1 MGTDPHQQANPL
13 ISLHLRLHFLNMCLI
28 IHMDL
33 LGTLLD
39 GQAEYLHHNQVLCLC
54 HHLQIYQQP
63 IWLLLLTSHLG
74 LPLCYPSTLAASI
87 LPMPVVA
94 QPKPFMNPLSSFIF
108 SQTYKQSTIIT
119 LELLFQMGF
128 FGINRESLALIP
140 GAIQAAQ

>member
-1 MGTDPHQQANPL
+1 
-13 ISLHLRLHFLNMCLI
+13 
-28 IHMDL
+28 
-33 LGTLLD
+33 
-39 GQAEYLHHNQVLCLC
+39 LCLC

-119 LELLFQMGF
+119 LE
-128 FGINRESLALIP
+128 
-140 GAIQAAQ
+140 